1 MINENFDFTK
11 FSPGG
16 PGAQGAK
23 MRFGQSMGMSHIKTT
38 VWTRGFT
45 CYHFQV
51 SKTKN
56 EATRAKKCK
65 NRSKTVLFGTIWA
78 IFTEY
83 GHAVHQ
89 NDRLE
94 EGSHMH
100 PL

>member
-1 MINENFDFTK
+1 MAPILILMAPVKPGKGVYWQSTPHMIYENLDFTQ

-23 MRFGQSMGMSHIKTT
+23 MRFGQSIGMPHIKTI

-56 EATRAKKCK
+56 EATKAKNVQK
-65 NRSKTVLFGTIWA
+65 
-78 IFTEY
+78 
-83 GHAVHQ
+83 
-89 NDRLE
+89 
-94 EGSHMH
+94 
-100 PL
+100 